1 MTFSRRPEDV
11 LKTFVSAGIKNAN
24 TENITCDGS
33 RAYLKTRTK
42 KQYYCLL
49 VKDDR
54 VISKTVHSSN
64 DEN

>member
-24 TENITCDGS
+24 IENTCDGS

-42 KQYYCLL
+42 KLYYCLL
-49 VKDDR
+49 VKDGR